1 MARLT
6 IISASY
12 PMIEA
17 IAPCR
22 VYAVPASRVG
32 RFPEGE
38 FDPDQSAKSSVPSK
52 QLKVARNQSGG
63 EPVMSSIALT
73 RREQEV
79 ADLVC
84 IGFSNKQIAQYLAI
98 SEKTVTLLL
107 KKIYKKLDVRSRPAL
122 AALVMAEGTLPMAA

>member
-1 MARLT
+1 
-6 IISASY
+6 
-12 PMIEA
+12 
-17 IAPCR
+17 
-22 VYAVPASRVG
+22 
-32 RFPEGE
+32 
-38 FDPDQSAKSSVPSK
+38 
-52 QLKVARNQSGG
+52 
-63 EPVMSSIALT
+63 MSTIALT

-107 KKIYKKLDVRSRPAL
+107 SKIYKKLDVRSRPAL